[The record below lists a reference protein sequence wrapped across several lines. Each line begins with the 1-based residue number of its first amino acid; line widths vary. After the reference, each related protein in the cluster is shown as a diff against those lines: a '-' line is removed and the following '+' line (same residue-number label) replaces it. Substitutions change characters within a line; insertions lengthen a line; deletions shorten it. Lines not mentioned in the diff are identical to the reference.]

1 MGTPDQQP
9 DQQELQINVPDD
21 LAAGVY
27 SNMVLVWH
35 TAYEFTLDF
44 AAIEP
49 SDSNRVPCRVVARVR
64 IPPTVIFDLMRAL
77 NENMAKYEASFGEIK
92 RVGGA
97 GPQPPGPGAPA
108 A

>member
-1 MGTPDQQP
+1 METP
-9 DQQELQINVPDD
+9 DQQELQINIPDD

-49 SDSNRVPCRVVARVR
+49 TDSNRVPCRVVSRVR

-77 NENMAKYEASFGEIK
+77 NENMSKYEARFGEI
-92 RVGGA
+92 RRLGA
-97 GPQPPGPGAPA
+97 EPPPPA
-108 A
+108 G

>member
-1 MGTPDQQP
+1 METPE
-9 DQQELQINVPDD
+9 QQELQINVPDD
-21 LAAGVY
+21 VAPGVY

-35 TAYEFTLDF
+35 TPYEFTLDF

-49 SDSNRVPCRVVARVR
+49 SESNRVPCRVVSRVR

-77 NENMAKYEASFGEIK
+77 NENMSKYEGKFGEI
-92 RVGGA
+92 RRLGG
-97 GPQPPGPGAPA
+97 GEPPPA

>member
-1 MGTPDQQP
+1 METP
-9 DQQELQINVPDD
+9 DQQELQVSIPDD
-21 LAAGVY
+21 VAAGVY
-27 SNMVLVWH
+27 SNMALVWH

-77 NENMAKYEASFGEIK
+77 NENMSIYEQKFGEIK
-92 RVGGA
+92 RFGGK
-97 GPQPPGPGAPA
+97 PPA
-108 A
+108 AS

>member
-1 MGTPDQQP
+1 METPSEQQF
-9 DQQELQINVPDD
+9 QFTVPDD
-21 LAAGVY
+21 VAPGVY

-35 TAYEFTLDF
+35 TPYEFTLDF
-44 AAIEP
+44 AAIEV
-49 SDSNRVPCRVVARVR
+49 SDTNTVPCRVVSRVR

-92 RVGGA
+92 RVGGGGA
-97 GPQPPGPGAPA
+97 QPPGPGAPA